1 MVKQL
6 KKQITMK
13 RLFYTG
19 FVLFAAC
26 SDIIAQDVT
35 IFPKG
40 EKAPNVN
47 HVGVVWRSQLI
58 PSDSV
63 FSFGISEVAYESGA
77 RLNWHRHPAG
87 QILLITN
94 GTGYYQEK
102 GKPKQTVRKGD
113 IIKCQPGVEH
123 WHGAT
128 PQSGVTYTATT
139 PAQKGAT
146 VWLHAVTDKEY
157 GSKSDVIEKAVL
169 KQ

>member
-1 MVKQL
+1 MKIL
-6 KKQITMK
+6 K
-13 RLFYTG
+13 RLLFI
-19 FVLFAAC
+19 VLLSA
-26 SDIIAQDVT
+26 IAGTEAIGQDVT

-47 HVGVVWRSQLI
+47 HVGVVWRSQLS

-63 FSFGISEVAYESGA
+63 FTFGISEVAYEPGA

-87 QILLITN
+87 QILMITN
-94 GTGYYQEK
+94 GIGYYQEK

-128 PQSGVTYTATT
+128 PQNGVTYIATT
-139 PAQKGAT
+139 PAQKGPT
-146 VWLHAVTDKEY
+146 VWLHPVTDEEY
-157 GSKSDVIEKAVL
+157 GTK
-169 KQ
+169 